1 VINNKI
7 DVFQV
12 DPNLQLLI
20 KGALILL
27 AVAVYRE
34 NDVLRL
40 SVRRLSRGGAMTT
53 PASTRR

>member
-1 VINNKI
+1 MINNKI

-27 AVAVYRE
+27 AVAAYKE
-34 NDVLRL
+34 KDVLRL
-40 SVRRLSRGGAMTT
+40 GVRRLSRGGAMTT